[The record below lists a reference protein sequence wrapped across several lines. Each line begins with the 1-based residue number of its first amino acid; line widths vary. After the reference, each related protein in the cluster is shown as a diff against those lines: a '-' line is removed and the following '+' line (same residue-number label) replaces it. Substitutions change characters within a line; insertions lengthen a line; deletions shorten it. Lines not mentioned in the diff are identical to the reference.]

1 MKNQI
6 KISAK
11 RISKG
16 IKRLVSFGK
25 DQKTIK
31 SRFFQMLEFEA
42 SQYTFENEMA
52 KGIYLTLVKNE
63 LFWLDNEAYRVVYP
77 VVEYK

>member
-1 MKNQI
+1 MKNEI

-11 RISKG
+11 KISKG
-16 IKRLVSFGK
+16 IKRLVSLGK

-31 SRFFQMLEFEA
+31 KRFFQMLEFEA
-42 SQYTFENEMA
+42 SEYTFENEMA
-52 KGIYLTLVKNE
+52 KETYLTLVKIE
-63 LFWLDNEAYRVVYP
+63 LFWLDLESYRVVYP

>member
-1 MKNQI
+1 MKNEI

-16 IKRLVSFGK
+16 IKRLVSFSK

-42 SQYTFENEMA
+42 SAYTFENEMA
-52 KGIYLTLVKNE
+52 KETYLTLVKIE